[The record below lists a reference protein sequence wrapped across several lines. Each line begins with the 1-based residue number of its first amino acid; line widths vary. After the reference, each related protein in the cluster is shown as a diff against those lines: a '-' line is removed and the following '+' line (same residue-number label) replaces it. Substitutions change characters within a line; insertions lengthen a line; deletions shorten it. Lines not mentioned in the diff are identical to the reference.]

1 MLPSLKGVLSEM
13 HIAALKAAASDD
25 LKQGWTVTK
34 AGQVKGDNGEIYK
47 HRYVLALKKILMGI
61 N

>member
-1 MLPSLKGVLSEM
+1 M